1 MNIEKL
7 KTYWYPVLASKALK
21 SKPLGKT
28 LLGVALV
35 FFRNNDE
42 VICFKDQCPHRG
54 VALSNGSLVNNQLQC
69 HYHGWSFDK
78 EGRLTHVHGCTKKC
92 EEKIELEAFSVVEE
106 GNLIWVRLSGDR
118 AFEWLFP
125 LEKNFLNSR
134 HIKQIE
140 GDFLHSIE
148 NFLDPTHTSFIHKGL
163 LRSKS
168 RQGMNISQKSS
179 EEGFVTHYAL
189 RDKQNGL
196 INKFFDKGI
205 NKNRAMFR
213 LPGFAKIEYLKDE
226 ALLFCVVIFFVPL
239 KKGEI
244 QMVVDVVL
252 PQSMV
257 PKWLVF
263 TLLQPFLELALYQD
277 KKILKEQ
284 YEKTKDKEF
293 EYVILESDLVIDHL
307 LHLLSD
313 KRKGVDKQLYMEL

>member
-1 MNIEKL
+1 VVKL
-7 KTYWYPVLASKALK
+7 
-21 SKPLGKT
+21 
-28 LLGVALV
+28 
-35 FFRNNDE
+35 D
-42 VICFKDQCPHRG
+42 
-54 VALSNGSLVNNQLQC
+54 
-69 HYHGWSFDK
+69 
-78 EGRLTHVHGCTKKC
+78 
-92 EEKIELEAFSVVEE
+92 
-106 GNLIWVRLSGDR
+106 
-118 AFEWLFP
+118 
-125 LEKNFLNSR
+125 
-134 HIKQIE
+134 
-140 GDFLHSIE
+140 
-148 NFLDPTHTSFIHKGL
+148 
-163 LRSKS
+163 
-168 RQGMNISQKSS
+168 
-179 EEGFVTHYAL
+179 
-189 RDKQNGL
+189 
-196 INKFFDKGI
+196 NKFFDKGI

>member
-1 MNIEKL
+1 
-7 KTYWYPVLASKALK
+7 
-21 SKPLGKT
+21 
-28 LLGVALV
+28 
-35 FFRNNDE
+35 
-42 VICFKDQCPHRG
+42 
-54 VALSNGSLVNNQLQC
+54 
-69 HYHGWSFDK
+69 
-78 EGRLTHVHGCTKKC
+78 
-92 EEKIELEAFSVVEE
+92 
-106 GNLIWVRLSGDR
+106 
-118 AFEWLFP
+118 
-125 LEKNFLNSR
+125 
-134 HIKQIE
+134 
-140 GDFLHSIE
+140 
-148 NFLDPTHTSFIHKGL
+148 
-163 LRSKS
+163 
-168 RQGMNISQKSS
+168 
-179 EEGFVTHYAL
+179 
-189 RDKQNGL
+189 
-196 INKFFDKGI
+196 
-205 NKNRAMFR
+205 MFR